1 VGILESVTTESTRW
15 LSADQQ
21 RSWRGLLMGTALLLN
36 RLDSD
41 LDAEFGLSMAEYE
54 ILVRLS
60 ENDGQLRM
68 AQLANSMA
76 HSRSRITH
84 TVARMERAGLVERR
98 TSKSDGR
105 GVVAT
110 LTPKGFELLE
120 RAAHVHV
127 TGVREHLLDLVSDD
141 DFAALGRA
149 MNTVADH
156 LLADGDTCDI
166 R

>member
-1 VGILESVTTESTRW
+1 
-15 LSADQQ
+15 
-21 RSWRGLLMGTALLLN
+21 MGTALLLN